1 MPYFRIFAL
10 LLLLTPNLRAQ
21 NTPFQL
27 QLEPLQIPQLGGLQ
41 SFAFGTSGGKWLL
54 LGGRLD
60 GLHRRQPFATFDV
73 ARHNNQLIVV
83 DPQSGQK
90 WSAPL
95 SSLPAALREQLS
107 STNMEFLQE
116 GDYLYVIGGYGYSAT
131 KADHTTYPYLTAIH
145 LPAVLNAVLNGQ
157 AFAPYFR
164 QYQDA
169 RFAVTGG
176 RLLRID
182 DTFYLVGGQKFEG
195 RYNPMGPT
203 HGPGFQ
209 QDYTN
214 QVRRFQLEDDGTN
227 LQFNF
232 LAPFTDSVEL
242 HRRDYN
248 VLPQIWPDGRE
259 GATAF
264 SGVFQPT
271 VDLPF
276 LTAVNIDSSGYTL
289 APNFTQYYNH
299 YHCANVALYSAS
311 TQEMHNVF
319 FGGIAQFY
327 DSLGVLVQDNNVPF
341 VNTIARVTRRAD
353 GQMQEFKLPITM
365 PALLGAGAEF
375 IPSENLSRYAN
386 EVIKLDEL
394 PADTVL
400 LGYIFGGI
408 ASTQPNIFWINTGT
422 ESQAS
427 SNIFKVKMIKNAS
440 SGTDQLNTQS
450 SGTLKL
456 QLYPNPSGG
465 QVSLKFHLQ
474 HSGDVRL
481 IISDLNGKTL
491 HQEWLKNLPAGAHV
505 VQRNLPAQHGQPL
518 LIRLES
524 ATEQAVV
531 KAVFFNDER

>member
-1 MPYFRIFAL
+1 MPIISLSTLA
-10 LLLLTPNLRAQ
+10 TPSGV
-21 NTPFQL
+21 T
-27 QLEPLQIPQLGGLQ
+27 
-41 SFAFGTSGGKWLL
+41 FGTSGGKWLL
-54 LGGRLD
+54 IGGRLD

-73 ARHNNQLIVV
+73 AGHNNQLIVV
-83 DPQSGQK
+83 DPLSGQK

-95 SSLPAALREQLS
+95 SSLPTALREQLS
-107 STNMEFLQE
+107 STNMEFIQE
-116 GDYLYVIGGYGYSAT
+116 GDYLYVAGGYGYSAT
-131 KADHTTYPYLTAIH
+131 QADHTTFPFLTAIY
-145 LPAVLNAVLNGQ
+145 LPAVVEAIVNAQ
-157 AFAPYFR
+157 AFAQYFR
-164 QYQDA
+164 QYPDE

-176 RLLRID
+176 RLLRVNEAY
-182 DTFYLVGGQKFEG
+182 YLVGGQKFEG

-214 QVRRFQLEDDGTN
+214 QVRRFLLQDDGTN

-232 LAPFTDSVEL
+232 LAPFTDSVQL

-259 GATAF
+259 GITAF

-276 LTAVNIDSSGYTL
+276 LTAVNIDSSGYAL
-289 APNFTQYYNH
+289 APDFTQYYNH
-299 YHCANVALYSAS
+299 YHCANVALFSQS

-375 IPSENLSRYAN
+375 IPSGNLSRYAN

-394 PADTVL
+394 PADTML

-427 SNIFKVKMIKNAS
+427 SNIFKVKLIKNAS
-440 SGTDQLNTQS
+440 SGVDQLNAQS
-450 SGTLKL
+450 SGSLKL

-465 QVSLKFHLQ
+465 QVSLKFYLQ

-481 IISDLNGKTL
+481 SISDFSGKLL
-491 HQEWLKNLPAGAHV
+491 HQDLLKNLPAGEHIV
-505 VQRNLPAQHGQPL
+505 RRDILAQPGQFFFV
-518 LIRLES
+518 RLES

-531 KAVFFNDER
+531 KAMFLE